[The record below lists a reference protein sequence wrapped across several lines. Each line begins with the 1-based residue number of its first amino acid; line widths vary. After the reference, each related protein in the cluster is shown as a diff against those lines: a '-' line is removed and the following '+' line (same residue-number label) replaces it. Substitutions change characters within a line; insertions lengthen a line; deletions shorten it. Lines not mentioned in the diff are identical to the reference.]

1 MPTRVALNTTTE
13 AQVISADEFLDWL
26 EPGMHADLVNG
37 EIFMHSPVSIRHAR
51 LLDFVHRL
59 VVGFVEERPITIQS
73 GQGLGEVFRETV
85 AVRLASRNVFLPDLM
100 FYRTERLHLVGDTF
114 VEGPPDLVVEVLSER
129 TAHRDVGDKFV
140 EYEQQGVRE
149 YWVLDPNTLA
159 HSFFA
164 RAKDI
169 FEEYARGGPEVAST
183 VLPGLVLKRS
193 WLDPSAL
200 PKVADCLGW
209 VRARG

>member
-1 MPTRVALNTTTE
+1 MPTRVALNTTTGT
-13 AQVISADEFLDWL
+13 QVISADEFLDWL

-37 EIFMHSPVSIRHAR
+37 EIFKHSPVSVGHAR

-59 VVGFVEERPITIQS
+59 VVGFVEEH
-73 GQGLGEVFRETV
+73 GLGEVFRETV

-169 FEEYARGGPEVAST
+169 FEEYARGGPEVVST

-193 WLDPSAL
+193 WLDTSAL
-200 PKVADCLGW
+200 PKVADCLDW